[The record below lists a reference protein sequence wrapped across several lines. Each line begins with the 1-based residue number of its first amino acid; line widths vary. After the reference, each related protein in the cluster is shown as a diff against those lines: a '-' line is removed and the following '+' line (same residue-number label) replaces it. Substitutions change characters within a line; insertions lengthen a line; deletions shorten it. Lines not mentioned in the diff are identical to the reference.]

1 LSGLP
6 WFRMYAEFAVD
17 PDVQTLAFED
27 QRHYLV
33 VLCLK
38 CNGTL
43 DKEYPTED
51 RRSLVI
57 RKTLGLDTGAAD
69 ECKRRLIEAG
79 LIEGD
84 WQPRGWDNR
93 QFASDNSAE
102 RTREWRER
110 QQRLSDVTVT
120 DQKQIQKQIPKNK
133 TRPLKRCP
141 DDFVVTDELRVWA
154 AQKVPGVDLEAET
167 ERMRDWEFKNART
180 DWSATWREW
189 MRKTFERGVPNG
201 ASKQVSKPRLSAVE
215 RVRLANE
222 KWLNDGDETRSTGV
236 VIDG

>member
-1 LSGLP
+1 
-6 WFRMYAEFAVD
+6 MYAEFATD

-69 ECKRRLIEAG
+69 ECKRRLMEAG
-79 LIEGD
+79 LIEGN

-110 QQRLSDVTVT
+110 QQRLCDVTVT
-120 DQKQIQKQIPKNK
+120 DQIQIQKQTSKNR

-141 DDFVVTDELRVWA
+141 DDFVVTEELRVWA
-154 AQKVPGVDLEAET
+154 AQKVPGVDIDAET
-167 ERMRDWEFKNART
+167 ERMRDWEYKNART
-180 DWSATWREW
+180 DWNATWREW
-189 MRKTFERGVPNG
+189 MRKTFERGVPHG
-201 ASKQVSKPRLSAVE
+201 TSKQVSQPRPSALE
-215 RVRLANE
+215 RVRLAGE
-222 KWLNDGDETRSTGV
+222 KWLRDGEDSGVGGV